1 MDLIA
6 KEQNVSTYTIIRVL
20 HSTEQKKRKYYF
32 PTVLGIDAPEGIK
45 NSIS

>member
-20 HSTEQKKRKYYF
+20 HSTEQKKENTIF
-32 PTVLGIDAPEGIK
+32 LLCLE
-45 NSIS
+45 